1 MMAPIARK
9 NGLPRIIGQ
18 DRLQSISRKIKSM
31 GTQFLFARIRTS
43 LILPIGFLI
52 VESAK
57 CKFKEHSSISVRPS
71 TSHKDFGIVETL
83 APKSHKAKHS

>member
-1 MMAPIARK
+1 MRK

-18 DRLQSISRKIKSM
+18 DGLQSISGTMKSM

-57 CKFKEHSSISVRPS
+57 CKFNEQSSISVRLS

-83 APKSHKAKHS
+83 APKLHKENTYIF